1 LTSFK
6 GVTGDMVFDPNCKN
20 IAPLFLGQV
29 HDGQIASHRIT
40 MEKPYAQVGEGGVQ
54 FVGPSTP
61 EQSASDL
68 RLGIFG
74 PRADEVVRSPEIAKL
89 LTALNTNGRKFS
101 LVAISSEAAWGK
113 ASNDLVNAVYQD
125 HVLALIALDR
135 ASSHFAEQIA
145 VKSFVPVIAIS
156 SDKALTTTNIPWI
169 FRLPEGNSLE
179 QAVRCLS
186 AAIAQAGPNRARVRE
201 ILASGKSLA
210 GVRFAWTGEVKE

>member
-1 LTSFK
+1 
-6 GVTGDMVFDPNCKN
+6 M
-20 IAPLFLGQV
+20 
-29 HDGQIASHRIT
+29 
-40 MEKPYAQVGEGGVQ
+40 
-54 FVGPSTP
+54 
-61 EQSASDL
+61 

-89 LTALNTNGRKFS
+89 LTALSANSRKFS
-101 LVAISSEAAWGK
+101 LIAISSEAAWGK

-135 ASSHFAEQIA
+135 ASSHLAEQIA